1 MLLKPLNMIFLLAGL
16 LISHSVLAVSYYR
29 YENEEGRKVIT
40 QTLPPNVVSRGYE
53 VLNERG
59 IVTKVVPKA
68 LSQEELAELAEAE
81 RGKLQQAEQARRD
94 KKLLSIF
101 SSPKDA
107 ERARD
112 RKLEAIDV
120 YINVTRGN
128 ILKLKGE
135 FNQAQSQAAE
145 KERAGQDVPDFLVEK
160 MDSFTRQI
168 QQAEESIQEKEQ
180 EKVVIREEYQ
190 KDIDRLKFLQDEKRK
205 AQEAR

>member
-68 LSQEELAELAEAE
+68 LSPEELAELAETE

-128 ILKLKGE
+128 ILKLKSE
-135 FNQAQSQAAE
+135 FNLAQSQAAE

-180 EKVVIREEYQ
+180 EKLVIRDEYQ
-190 KDIDRLKFLQDEKRK
+190 KDIDRLKYLQDERRK
-205 AQEAR
+205 AQEAH